1 MKKKLVNPHDSL
13 FRQVWSDP
21 ENARG
26 FLSAWLPGETV
37 SVMNMD
43 TLEICRDSYV
53 SKSLRTYYSDILY
66 KVRLADR
73 PGYVYLLFEHKSEP
87 DSMTPFQLLK
97 YMVRIWEQYHRET
110 GKKGRLPVIIPLVL
124 YQGRAEWGIGD
135 RFSSVVE
142 NSDSL
147 LHGYLPDF
155 RYQLCDLSA
164 YSDDEIK
171 GNVISRV
178 MLLAMKHIKDND
190 LDERLPGI
198 LSLLH
203 DLLAGDPDG
212 KSPALQ
218 YVETLLRY
226 ICAAADNMTEDR
238 FEQAIK
244 KSFPEN
250 SEVWSMA
257 TLAEKWFNDGIEKG
271 FEQGVEKGIEQGIR
285 KGLLE
290 GIEMAVTFRFGE
302 GSETE
307 GIMAAIRKIE
317 NTDRLKNFKKDIMSS
332 VTAAELIEKLS

>member
-66 KVRLADR
+66 KIRLADR

-142 NSDSL
+142 NSDS
-147 LHGYLPDF
+147 D
-155 RYQLCDLSA
+155 
-164 YSDDEIK
+164 IK
-171 GNVISRV
+171 
-178 MLLAMKHIKDND
+178 M
-190 LDERLPGI
+190 
-198 LSLLH
+198 
-203 DLLAGDPDG
+203 
-212 KSPALQ
+212 
-218 YVETLLRY
+218 
-226 ICAAADNMTEDR
+226 
-238 FEQAIK
+238 
-244 KSFPEN
+244 N
-250 SEVWSMA
+250 SEIGEAFTEFRKFMF
-257 TLAEKWFNDGIEKG
+257 AEVYNHKDARREERKVDILILNMFGYYIKNV
-271 FEQGVEKGIEQGIR
+271 GVLP
-285 KGLLE
+285 LLYQKIAENE
-290 GIEMAVTFRFGE
+290 GACRAVTDYIAGMTDNFALHEYDKIFIPKSWG
-302 GSETE
+302 GS
-307 GIMAAIRKIE
+307 
-317 NTDRLKNFKKDIMSS
+317 
-332 VTAAELIEKLS
+332 